1 MGARYFLLIFMCKS
15 DTIEKN
21 GEDELQMENRCF
33 LLDGGMGTM
42 LASRID
48 MPATLPESVNIT
60 HPDILTD
67 IHRAYIRAGADYIY
81 ANTFGVNGHKLRGS
95 DYTVDKLV
103 GAALR
108 NAKEAAAAEGRDNV
122 KVALD
127 LGPLGEML
135 EPMGTLTFDE
145 AYELF
150 REAVVAGEKHGA
162 DLIVFETF
170 SDLLELKAG
179 LLAAREHT
187 SLPVFCTMTFTESGK
202 TFAGVSV
209 SSAAVTLTALGASA
223 VGINCSL
230 GPVQIYPMIQE
241 MARYTDLPLIV
252 KANAGLPKDG
262 AAVYDIGP
270 EVFAE
275 MAPRFIEAGAAYIG
289 GCCGTT
295 PAYISAIR
303 GAVEGLPL
311 PPARKVQSA
320 VCSARETV
328 ALDRVRIVGEQI
340 NPSGRD
346 AFADALRAGM
356 TDSVLDLVFAQENAD
371 MLDVNVS
378 LPELDEPAVMRETVR
393 LIQSVCHK
401 PLQIDSANPAA
412 MEAGLRA
419 CNGRPVLNSV
429 TGEDAK
435 LSIILPLAKKYGAV
449 VVGLTMDEAGLPD
462 TAERR
467 LEIARKIVERA
478 EAFGLRRRDV
488 VIDCLS
494 LPVAVYPDQAA
505 ETLKAVALVKR
516 ELGVRTM
523 LGISNISFGMPDRE
537 RINAAFLT
545 MAIAAGLDLPI
556 LNPES
561 GQVTDAL
568 DAALLLC
575 GAEQGMLRFLRRDE

>member
-95 DYTVDKLV
+95 DYTVDQLV

-108 NAKEAAAAEGRDNV
+108 NAKAAAAAEGRDNV

-393 LIQSVCHK
+393 LSQSVCHQ

-412 MEAGLRA
+412 MEAGLCA

-435 LSIILPLAKKYGAV
+435 LSVILPLAKKYGAV

-523 LGISNISFGMPDRE
+523 LGISNISFGMPNRE

>member
-95 DYTVDKLV
+95 DYTVDQLV

-108 NAKEAAAAEGRDNV
+108 NAQAAAAAEGRDNV

-295 PAYISAIR
+295 PAYISAIH

-435 LSIILPLAKKYGAV
+435 LSVMLPLAQKYGAV

-575 GAEQGMLRFLRRDE
+575 GAEEGMLRFLRRDE

>member
-95 DYTVDKLV
+95 DYTVDQLV
-103 GAALR
+103 GAALQ
-108 NAKEAAAAEGRDNV
+108 NAKAAAAAEGRDNV

-135 EPMGTLTFDE
+135 EPMGTLTFDK

-435 LSIILPLAKKYGAV
+435 LSVMLPLAKKYGAV

-575 GAEQGMLRFLRRDE
+575 GAEEGMLRFLRRDE

>member
-95 DYTVDKLV
+95 DYTVDQLV

-108 NAKEAAAAEGRDNV
+108 NAKAAAAAEGRDNV

-170 SDLLELKAG
+170 SDLLELRAG

-435 LSIILPLAKKYGAV
+435 LSVILPLAKKYGAV

-575 GAEQGMLRFLRRDE
+575 GAEAGMLRFLRRDE

>member
-1 MGARYFLLIFMCKS
+1 M
-15 DTIEKN
+15 
-21 GEDELQMENRCF
+21 
-33 LLDGGMGTM
+33 
-42 LASRID
+42 
-48 MPATLPESVNIT
+48 
-60 HPDILTD
+60 
-67 IHRAYIRAGADYIY
+67 
-81 ANTFGVNGHKLRGS
+81 
-95 DYTVDKLV
+95 

-108 NAKEAAAAEGRDNV
+108 NAKAAAAAKGRDNV

-135 EPMGTLTFDE
+135 EPMGTLTFDK

-429 TGEDAK
+429 TGRGRETQHHTP
-435 LSIILPLAKKYGAV
+435 SRKKIRSRCRRPDYGRGRPARY
-449 VVGLTMDEAGLPD
+449 GGTQAGNC
-462 TAERR
+462 AENR
-467 LEIARKIVERA
+467 
-478 EAFGLRRRDV
+478 
-488 VIDCLS
+488 
-494 LPVAVYPDQAA
+494 
-505 ETLKAVALVKR
+505 
-516 ELGVRTM
+516 
-523 LGISNISFGMPDRE
+523 
-537 RINAAFLT
+537 
-545 MAIAAGLDLPI
+545 
-556 LNPES
+556 
-561 GQVTDAL
+561 
-568 DAALLLC
+568 
-575 GAEQGMLRFLRRDE
+575 

>member
-1 MGARYFLLIFMCKS
+1 
-15 DTIEKN
+15 
-21 GEDELQMENRCF
+21 
-33 LLDGGMGTM
+33 
-42 LASRID
+42 
-48 MPATLPESVNIT
+48 
-60 HPDILTD
+60 
-67 IHRAYIRAGADYIY
+67 
-81 ANTFGVNGHKLRGS
+81 
-95 DYTVDKLV
+95 
-103 GAALR
+103 
-108 NAKEAAAAEGRDNV
+108 
-122 KVALD
+122 
-127 LGPLGEML
+127 
-135 EPMGTLTFDE
+135 
-145 AYELF
+145 
-150 REAVVAGEKHGA
+150 
-162 DLIVFETF
+162 
-170 SDLLELKAG
+170 
-179 LLAAREHT
+179 
-187 SLPVFCTMTFTESGK
+187 
-202 TFAGVSV
+202 
-209 SSAAVTLTALGASA
+209 
-223 VGINCSL
+223 
-230 GPVQIYPMIQE
+230 
-241 MARYTDLPLIV
+241 
-252 KANAGLPKDG
+252 
-262 AAVYDIGP
+262 
-270 EVFAE
+270 
-275 MAPRFIEAGAAYIG
+275 
-289 GCCGTT
+289 
-295 PAYISAIR
+295 
-303 GAVEGLPL
+303 
-311 PPARKVQSA
+311 
-320 VCSARETV
+320 
-328 ALDRVRIVGEQI
+328 
-340 NPSGRD
+340 
-346 AFADALRAGM
+346 
-356 TDSVLDLVFAQENAD
+356 
-371 MLDVNVS
+371 
-378 LPELDEPAVMRETVR
+378 
-393 LIQSVCHK
+393 
-401 PLQIDSANPAA
+401 

>member
-95 DYTVDKLV
+95 DYTVDQLV

-108 NAKEAAAAEGRDNV
+108 NAKAAAAAEGRDNV

-320 VCSARETV
+320 VCSAR
-328 ALDRVRIVGEQI
+328 
-340 NPSGRD
+340 
-346 AFADALRAGM
+346 
-356 TDSVLDLVFAQENAD
+356 
-371 MLDVNVS
+371 
-378 LPELDEPAVMRETVR
+378 
-393 LIQSVCHK
+393 
-401 PLQIDSANPAA
+401 
-412 MEAGLRA
+412 
-419 CNGRPVLNSV
+419 
-429 TGEDAK
+429 
-435 LSIILPLAKKYGAV
+435 
-449 VVGLTMDEAGLPD
+449 
-462 TAERR
+462 
-467 LEIARKIVERA
+467 
-478 EAFGLRRRDV
+478 
-488 VIDCLS
+488 
-494 LPVAVYPDQAA
+494 
-505 ETLKAVALVKR
+505 
-516 ELGVRTM
+516 
-523 LGISNISFGMPDRE
+523 
-537 RINAAFLT
+537 
-545 MAIAAGLDLPI
+545 
-556 LNPES
+556 
-561 GQVTDAL
+561 
-568 DAALLLC
+568 
-575 GAEQGMLRFLRRDE
+575 